1 MIRDSIS
8 VDFGDRSYDIIVG
21 SGLLSDS
28 GRHIAPLVKIRP
40 VFIITDETVGPLHLA
55 TLRTSLS
62 AAGIASET
70 IVLKAGESTKEFAGL
85 EYLTSAILDLAPER
99 ASTLIALGGGVVGD
113 ITGFAASV
121 ILRGIDFIQ
130 IPTTLLSQV
139 DSSVGGKTGIN
150 TRHGKN
156 LIGSFYQPRLVLAD
170 TDVLETLPRRELLAG
185 YAEVV
190 KYGLL
195 GFPDFF
201 TWLETN
207 GTAILAG
214 DNDARRH
221 AVVTSC
227 DAKAKIVAADE
238 RETGRRALL
247 NLGHTFAHG
256 LEAETGF
263 GSRLLHGEAVSI
275 GMVLAF
281 DLSTRLGLCPTEDL
295 DRVKR
300 HFREMGLPMGLDAV
314 ADQNWSSD
322 ALINHMR
329 LDKKVRD
336 GRITFILVH
345 GIGDAFIAEDV
356 SMKDVEAVLDSAI
369 AA

>member
-1 MIRDSIS
+1 
-8 VDFGDRSYDIIVG
+8 
-21 SGLLSDS
+21 
-28 GRHIAPLVKIRP
+28 
-40 VFIITDETVGPLHLA
+40 
-55 TLRTSLS
+55 
-62 AAGIASET
+62 
-70 IVLKAGESTKEFAGL
+70 
-85 EYLTSAILDLAPER
+85 
-99 ASTLIALGGGVVGD
+99 
-113 ITGFAASV
+113 
-121 ILRGIDFIQ
+121 
-130 IPTTLLSQV
+130 
-139 DSSVGGKTGIN
+139 VGGKTGIN